1 MSTKNFIIG
10 TAGHIDHGKT
20 KLIQAIS
27 GTDTDR
33 LSEEKK
39 RGISIDLGFT
49 NFQLSDDYTLGIID
63 VPGHEKFIKNM
74 LAGAGGVD
82 IALLVISA
90 DEGVMPQTREHLD
103 ILSLLNVKKSIIVVT
118 KIDLVKEEWLDLMI
132 TDIKE
137 KLSDT
142 FLKDVPLVPVSAQ
155 ENIGLD
161 KLKDMLINIID
172 QMEGKE
178 LTGNVYYPID
188 RVFSVKGHGTI
199 VTGTLVSG
207 KIEVDDN
214 LMFYP
219 SHKKARVRSL
229 EVHNIKALAALPGQ
243 RVGINIS
250 GVDKN
255 EIKRGCVLA
264 TPDSLMN
271 TQFLDCRL
279 KILENAPSILEN
291 GDRIR
296 FYINANEVIGRV
308 HLLDKN
314 ELLPGES
321 GLVQYRLD
329 KKVVARFKES
339 YVIRRFSP
347 MNTLGGGNVLDIHP
361 HLRKRFDTDV
371 IDELQKK
378 ESFNDKD
385 RLEYILKINNHRTI
399 DYNFLIKK
407 SSLKKEKIKNIFNKL
422 IKEEKVVLFEKG
434 SQDTWIHDD
443 NYNDLKEEVVDILNK
458 FHEMNKLKI
467 GLFKEE
473 LRTKLSIKFNNMEF
487 NQLLGDLKKKRKI
500 KVKGSYVKRFDY
512 KVQLSKK
519 ENEIKEKIINEFKE
533 RKFMPPNSEAIIKI
547 GSKREEVFNYL
558 VDIGK
563 LIHIKEDLFF
573 ISSAV
578 DEAENILIKYLKEN
592 KSITLAQFRDL
603 LASSRRYTLA
613 LLEYFDQKNI
623 TIRKGEKRFL
633 KD

>member
-49 NFQLSDDYTLGIID
+49 NLQLSDNYTLGIID

-103 ILSLLNVKKSIIVVT
+103 ILSLLNVKKGIIVVT

-142 FLKDVPLVPVSAQ
+142 FLKDVPLVSVSAQ

-161 KLKDMLINIID
+161 KLKNVLINIID

-207 KIEVDDN
+207 KIETDDN
-214 LMFYP
+214 LMVYP
-219 SHKKARVRSL
+219 SHKETRVRSL
-229 EVHNIKALAALPGQ
+229 EVHNTEALAALPGQ

-250 GVDKN
+250 GVNKN
-255 EIKRGCVLA
+255 EIRRGDVLA

-271 TQFLDCRL
+271 TKFLDCRL
-279 KILENAPSILEN
+279 KVLKNAPLILEN

-329 KKVVARFKES
+329 KKVVARFKEN

-347 MNTLGGGNVLDIHP
+347 MNTLGGGNVLDVHP
-361 HLRKRFDTDV
+361 HLRKRFDKNV

-378 ESFNDKD
+378 ESLNDND
-385 RLEYILKINNHRTI
+385 RLEYILKLNNHKTI

-407 SSLKKEKIKNIFNKL
+407 SSLRKEKIKKILNQL
-422 IKEEKVVLFEKG
+422 IEEEKVVLFEKG
-434 SQDTWIHDD
+434 SQETWIHYD
-443 NYNDLKEEVVDILNK
+443 NYNDLEEEVIDILNK
-458 FHEMNKLKI
+458 FHEMNKLKL

-473 LRTKLSIKFNNMEF
+473 LRTKLSIELNNMEF
-487 NQLLGDLKKKRKI
+487 NQLLGGLEEKKKI
-500 KVKGSYVKRFDY
+500 KVKGSYVKKFNY

-533 RKFMPPNSEAIIKI
+533 SKFMPPNPETIIKI
-547 GSKREEVFNYL
+547 GSKKEEVFNYL
-558 VDIGK
+558 VDIGE

-578 DEAENILIKYLKEN
+578 KKAENILIKYLKEN